1 MDYHSKFP
9 ELSLVQSKNASS
21 VIKAMKNV
29 FACQG
34 IPEILIAD
42 NMPFGA
48 QEFRKFANEWNFQL
62 VTSSPRYPQSN
73 GLAEKYVGILKM
85 MLRKCHEDN
94 LFFVIRDQ
102 LHWKYVGILKM
113 MLRKCH
119 EDNLFFVIRDQPV
132 GIIPL
137 LGHP

>member
-1 MDYHSKFP
+1 
-9 ELSLVQSKNASS
+9 
-21 VIKAMKNV
+21 MKNV

-48 QEFRKFANEWNFQL
+48 HEFRKFANEWNFQL

-94 LFFVIRDQ
+94 SDPNLG
-102 LHWKYVGILKM
+102 L
-113 MLRKCH
+113 LRYRNTPEWSSVLPRCYIA
-119 EDNLFFVIRDQPV
+119 E
-132 GIIPL
+132 G
-137 LGHP
+137 